1 MKRRTLLGHLQE
13 HGCHW
18 LREGGSH
25 SVWVNPQTGRRETIP
40 RHNEIKKHLA
50 KSICRNLSVPIPPGD

>member
-13 HGCHW
+13 HGCHL

-25 SVWVNPQTGRRETIP
+25 SVWVNPQTGRRETVP
-40 RHNEIKKHLA
+40 RHNDIKKHLA
-50 KSICRNLSVPIPPGD
+50 KSICRNRSVPIPPED